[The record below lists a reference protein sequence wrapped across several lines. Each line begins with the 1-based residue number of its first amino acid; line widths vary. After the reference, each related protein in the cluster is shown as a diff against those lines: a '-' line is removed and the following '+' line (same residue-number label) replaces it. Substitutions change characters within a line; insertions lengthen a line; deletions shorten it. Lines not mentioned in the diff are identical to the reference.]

1 MGKEEYIIDNV
12 KMMYIKT
19 LYKTMMIAY
28 TISSTLIYKKS
39 FGPRLDDKDYEDID
53 LILKYIEEEVK

>member
-1 MGKEEYIIDNV
+1 
-12 KMMYIKT
+12 
-19 LYKTMMIAY
+19 MMIAY